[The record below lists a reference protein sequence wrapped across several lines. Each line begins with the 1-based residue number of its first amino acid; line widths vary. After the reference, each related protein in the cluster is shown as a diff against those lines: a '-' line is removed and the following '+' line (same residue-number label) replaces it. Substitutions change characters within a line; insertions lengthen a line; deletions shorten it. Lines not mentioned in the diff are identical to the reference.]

1 MQVIVARENMYATK
15 THTHT
20 QHAAVDWSLFLQ
32 IIFTDFLKHIDFIFS
47 IIKSITI

>member
-15 THTHT
+15 THT